1 VRWAPDSGSG
11 EKNMSNEEAQGST
24 DPDQRRASKPSRESM
39 GRGFLFPVIVIGI
52 ATVLMIGYFVGGWR
66 VRPSGLATNPPPG
79 PPDIASPT
87 ESADS
92 RADKAVGGTARTG
105 EKSAKG
111 GAASAGKKTTA
122 SPRTNRPGIG
132 IDRLFGNH
140 VEVKPKSVAPLI
152 EESKQVVACV
162 AAAFPG
168 DPDASEVA
176 ARLYF
181 RLGETHAAEEAWNR
195 CLKLN
200 PKFVYAYH
208 GLGRA
213 AAKRGDNKRA
223 IELFR
228 KAIAIDPNAYDVQI
242 DLGQTLIDSNQ
253 MKPAIELLDEN
264 VKHDPRRHRGYVL
277 LGMAYMQ
284 LEDFQRAKTCYQ
296 AALDAFP
303 QHANA
308 CFGLASACARL
319 GEVEE
324 AKKQMARFRKLRTEE
339 REIGTRERNTFDDLG
354 SMCIDTAAS
363 YAAAARICHVH
374 QDPADTRLLCLRAAA
389 LDPKNTDCRQALAWL
404 YLQSGKL
411 DQTIQTF
418 RELMQLEP
426 ENMHYPLQIAT
437 IYASMGRPLEGER
450 FLRDVTESAPE
461 NAAAYVALANFLLMR
476 NAKLSE
482 AVALAH
488 KATRLDK
495 SPANY
500 VLLSTALEKT
510 GDIPGAIEALS
521 VAVQRAPNNPRYQK
535 AYEAIKKKYQR

>member
-1 VRWAPDSGSG
+1 MRD
-11 EKNMSNEEAQGST
+11 EEAQGSI
-24 DPDQRRASKPSRESM
+24 DPDQRRVTHVSRGGM
-39 GRGFLFPVIVIGI
+39 GREFLFPVIVIGI
-52 ATVLMIGYFVGGWR
+52 ATVLMIGYFFGGWR

-79 PPDIASPT
+79 APDIGSPT
-87 ESADS
+87 ESADAP
-92 RADKAVGGTARTG
+92 ADKAAGSAARTG
-105 EKSAKG
+105 EKLAKG
-111 GAASAGKKTTA
+111 SAANGGKKAFETPGTHQ
-122 SPRTNRPGIG
+122 PGIG

-140 VEVKPKSVAPLI
+140 IEVKPSSVAPLI

-168 DPDASEVA
+168 DPDASEIA

-181 RLGETHAAEEAWNR
+181 RLGETNTAEEAWNR

-213 AAKRGDNKRA
+213 AAKRGDDKRA
-223 IELFR
+223 IQLFR
-228 KAIAIDPNAYDVQI
+228 KALAIDPNAYDVQI
-242 DLGQTLIDSNQ
+242 DLGQTLIDANQ

-284 LEDFQRAKTCYQ
+284 LEDYQRAKTCYQ

-308 CFGLASACARL
+308 CFGLASACVHL
-319 GEVEE
+319 GETEE

-339 REIGTRERNTFDDLG
+339 REIGTQERSTFDDLG
-354 SMCIDTAAS
+354 SMCVDTAAS
-363 YAAAARICHVH
+363 YAAAARVCHVH
-374 QDPADTRLLCLRAAA
+374 QYPTDTRLLCLRAAA

-404 YLQSGKL
+404 DMQSGRL
-411 DQTIQTF
+411 DRTIQTF

-437 IYASMGRPLEGER
+437 IYASMGQPLKGER

-461 NAAAYVALANFLLMR
+461 NAAAYVALANFLLKR
-476 NAKLSE
+476 NTKLSE

-535 AYEAIKKKYQR
+535 AFAAIKKKYQR